1 MGIVL
6 LILVKTDFK
15 KVIRKK
21 LLKNKKF
28 IRDKEGHYLSSK
40 VLIKWEQFHICKY
53 LLVLLQSLKL
63 YEAKI
68 NEIEEWNG

>member
-21 LLKNKKF
+21 FLKKKKI

-40 VLIKWEQFHICKY
+40 VLIK
-53 LLVLLQSLKL
+53 
-63 YEAKI
+63 
-68 NEIEEWNG
+68 